1 MTRLRVLADSVR
13 NAELPRLH
21 RRADIMAMPDVRRR
35 YTVREVQ
42 AFPEDGNKYELI
54 GGELHV
60 TPPPMP
66 RHQLVLHRLDYRLRT
81 YLTGLGRADTLIS
94 LPADISWD
102 DETLVQPDMFVV
114 VPEELTNSWT
124 TYRTLLLVV
133 EQVENYCVVDHDAGL
148 VEIWQPGDERPRI
161 EAERL
166 TWRVAPDAPEVTIDL
181 VELFRE
187 LPE

>member
-1 MTRLRVLADSVR
+1 
-13 NAELPRLH
+13 
-21 RRADIMAMPDVRRR
+21 MAMPEVKRR
-35 YTVREVQ
+35 YTVADVQ

-60 TPPPMP
+60 SPPPMP
-66 RHQLVLHRLDYRLRT
+66 RHQLVLHRLDYRIRT
-81 YLTGLGRADTLIS
+81 YLDGLGRADTLIS

-102 DETLVQPDMFVV
+102 DETLVQPDMFIV
-114 VPEELTNSWT
+114 VPEELSNQWT

-133 EQVENYCVVDHDAGL
+133 EVLSPSSRRRDRIEKRRLYQVQHVANYWVVDHDAGL

-166 TWRVAPDAPEVTIDL
+166 TWRVTPEAPEVTIDL
-181 VELFRE
+181 GELFRG
-187 LPE
+187 LPA

>member
-1 MTRLRVLADSVR
+1 
-13 NAELPRLH
+13 
-21 RRADIMAMPDVRRR
+21 MPNVKRR

-60 TPPPMP
+60 SPPPMP
-66 RHQLVLHRLDYRLRT
+66 RHQLVIHRLDRLLRN
-81 YLTGLGRADTLIS
+81 YLYELGRADTLIS
-94 LPADISWD
+94 VAADISWD

-114 VPEELTNSWT
+114 LPEELSNSWT

-133 EQVENYCVVDHDAGL
+133 EVLSPSSRRRDRIEKRRLYQVQHVANYWVVDHDTGL

-166 TWRVAPDAPEVTIDL
+166 TWRVTPDAPEITIDL
-181 VELFRE
+181 GELFRG